1 MVDNLSYVNST
12 SNTGAPPHR
21 SSASG
26 SITPNPM
33 LLAGLDAVHRP
44 CHQVGFV
51 VHDLEE
57 EPRAGLIAQNHRLN
71 GID

>member
-1 MVDNLSYVNST
+1 VVDDLSYVNST

-44 CHQVGFV
+44 CHQVG
-51 VHDLEE
+51 LSCMISKKNLG
-57 EPRAGLIAQNHRLN
+57 PASSLKTIA
-71 GID
+71 